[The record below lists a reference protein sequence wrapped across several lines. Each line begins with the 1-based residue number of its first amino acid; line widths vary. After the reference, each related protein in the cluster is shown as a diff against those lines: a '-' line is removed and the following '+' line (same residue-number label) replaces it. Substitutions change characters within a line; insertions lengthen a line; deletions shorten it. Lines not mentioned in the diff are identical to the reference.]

1 FFHPLPS
8 LSFNET
14 YSLADGSFAKKGYSL
29 PAFLSFADDLYKHLE
44 AHHGIEERFMFP
56 LLSKRMTASFGETH
70 PESHRQIHAGLDAY
84 HALLV
89 SWKSNPSAYSPKDLR
104 ANMDSWRE
112 VLFRHLDEEVAD
124 LGKENML
131 KFWTLEE
138 VRRLPI

>member
-1 FFHPLPS
+1 
-8 LSFNET
+8 
-14 YSLADGSFAKKGYSL
+14 
-29 PAFLSFADDLYKHLE
+29 
-44 AHHGIEERFMFP
+44 MFP
-56 LLSKRMTASFGETH
+56 LLSKRMTASFGETRESLFPSFVSFLPTRRFSLPSDLPFPLPSASLLPSSAASH
-70 PESHRQIHAGLDAY
+70 LDPESHRQIHAGLDAY

-138 VRRLPI
+138 VKRLPI